1 MHTQRKLPAKSSQV
15 KLAIYFFYFTELRP
29 CSLHQAL
36 LVILDKLHP
45 QTRCGPM
52 TKIEGREPFMQAM
65 TGLAK
70 AWKSDHKRIR
80 AIGNGEDA
88 ALLYDFVMTEP
99 IKQTVRMTEWYRVRN
114 GKIDEIRLLFD
125 TAKFTPP
132 DGM

>member
-1 MHTQRKLPAKSSQV
+1 MATA
-15 KLAIYFFYFTELRP
+15 LAIAEKYLAAFSAGDTKAINDLIGDSIVF
-29 CSLHQAL
+29 
-36 LVILDKLHP
+36 D
-45 QTRCGPM
+45 GPM
-52 TKIEGREPFMQAM
+52 MKIEGREPFMQAM

-70 AWKSDHKRIR
+70 AWKSDHKHIR

>member
-1 MHTQRKLPAKSSQV
+1 MASALATAERYLAAFSTGDIDTISS
-15 KLAIYFFYFTELRP
+15 
-29 CSLHQAL
+29 
-36 LVILDKLHP
+36 LVSDDIVFE
-45 QTRCGPM
+45 GPM
-52 TKIEGREPFMQAM
+52 AHFEGREPFMQAM

-70 AWKSDHKRIR
+70 TWKSDHKRIR
-80 AIGNGEDA
+80 AIENGDSA

-132 DGM
+132 SGM